1 MQKDLLHLF
10 PLMSP
15 SQSVKRGKAGSSIQV
30 EMDGRT
36 KHVQQNTKKTTFQ
49 SGVHE
54 MLPTLR
60 NV

>member
-15 SQSVKRGKAGSSIQV
+15 SQSARGKAALPLEV

-36 KHVQQNTKKTTFQ
+36 KHVLRKNTNKTKQNKTKQKNWQ
-49 SGVHE
+49 K
-54 MLPTLR
+54 
-60 NV
+60 N